1 MVSYTKLRVLLAEK
15 GLKWK
20 NLKEDL
26 GINSTAVAKI
36 NKDQYVSLEVLE
48 RICLYFDCQLND
60 ICTIKKDPGK

>member
-48 RICLYFDCQLND
+48 RICLYFDCQLSD